1 MAVADTDG
9 RSSPVE
15 DRSSHTLEQTGPDDI
30 VSHRTSIARSTLVKR
45 LLPFALSAFAAALAA
60 FAVAGPAAAST
71 PCWKTLINDWY
82 DGRIDRVYPVA
93 CYRQALEHMPEDIAQ
108 YSSLRD
114 DINRA
119 LAAAIAAGGNGGGTS
134 SGGDGGSNTSGGS
147 TGSGTSNSSS
157 TSAGGTFYGGP
168 TSSKTTTA
176 ASAGRKDGGSP
187 VRSALDSIGP
197 DSADS
202 VPIPLI
208 VLGALAI
215 VLLALGS
222 AGFVARRMQ
231 TRKAAPGPGTKA

>member
-1 MAVADTDG
+1 MAVADTDE

-15 DRSSHTLEQTGPDDI
+15 DRTSHTLEQTGPDDI
-30 VSHRTSIARSTLVKR
+30 VSHRAPLARSTLVKR
-45 LLPFALSAFAAALAA
+45 LLPIVLPAFAAALAA

-82 DGRIDRVYPVA
+82 DGRIDRVYPVS

-119 LAAAIAAGGNGGGTS
+119 LAAAIAAQGSGGGTS
-134 SGGDGGSNTSGGS
+134 SGGGGSS
-147 TGSGTSNSSS
+147 GSGSGQSGSSS

-168 TSSKTTTA
+168 ASSKTTAA
-176 ASAGRKDGGSP
+176 ASAGRKEDGGAIGQ
-187 VRSALDSIGP
+187 ALGSIGP
-197 DSADS
+197 DNADS
-202 VPIPLI
+202 IPIPLI

-231 TRKAAPGPGTKA
+231 TRKASPGPTTKT

>member
-30 VSHRTSIARSTLVKR
+30 VSQRTSIARSTLVKR
-45 LLPFALSAFAAALAA
+45 LFPFALSAFAAALAA

-119 LAAAIAAGGNGGGTS
+119 LAAAIAAGGNSGGTS
-134 SGGDGGSNTSGGS
+134 NGGDGGSNSNGGA
-147 TGSGTSNSSS
+147 TGNSSS
-157 TSAGGTFYGGP
+157 TSDSGTFYGGP
-168 TSSKTTTA
+168 TSSKTTSA

-187 VRSALDSIGP
+187 VRQALDSIGP

-231 TRKAAPGPGTKA
+231 TRKARPQPSTKA

>member
-1 MAVADTDG
+1 MAMADTG
-9 RSSPVE
+9 GGSLLVE
-15 DRSSHTLEQTGPDDI
+15 DRPLHTLELTGTDDI
-30 VSHRTSIARSTLVKR
+30 LPHRTSAAATLVKR
-45 LLPFALSAFAAALAA
+45 LLPIALSAFAGVLAALTL
-60 FAVAGPAAAST
+60 AGPAAAST
-71 PCWKTLINDWY
+71 PCWKTLNNDWY

-119 LAAAIAAGGNGGGTS
+119 LAAAIAG
-134 SGGDGGSNTSGGS
+134 GGDGTNN
-147 TGSGTSNSSS
+147 GTP
-157 TSAGGTFYGGP
+157 SAGTFYGGP
-168 TSSKTTTA
+168 TSGSETTA
-176 ASAGRKDGGSP
+176 ASAGRKDGSAP
-187 VRSALDSIGP
+187 VKQALNSIGP
-197 DSADS
+197 GSADS

-231 TRKAAPGPGTKA
+231 TRKATSGPTPKT